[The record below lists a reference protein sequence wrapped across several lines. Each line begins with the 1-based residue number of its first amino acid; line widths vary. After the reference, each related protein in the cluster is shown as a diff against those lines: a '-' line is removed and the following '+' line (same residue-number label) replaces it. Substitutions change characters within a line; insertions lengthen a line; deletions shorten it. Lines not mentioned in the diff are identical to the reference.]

1 MQEQNRW
8 DMPIAFIKG
17 TLRDTLKLSLDV
29 VKIMVPV
36 VVLVKILQELD
47 LIRFLAKP
55 LGPLM
60 QFVGLPDQ
68 MGLVWATAMLISM
81 YSAVVILFSLV
92 GDCPLT
98 AAQTTILCT
107 LMLMAHCLPMEL
119 KIAQKAGA
127 RLLFQG
133 IVRIGSALLL
143 GWFLHI
149 TYSAFDLLQGQSSF
163 LFEPST
169 GSESLLAWAMVQAR
183 GFVNIFF
190 IIFIL
195 LLFIRLLDRL
205 KVTNIMNRWLEPV
218 LKTMGIGPNA
228 STIAVAGTTLGIIFG
243 AGLIIHEA
251 KTGRIQ
257 KQDVFFALTLMGLSH
272 GLFEDTLFMLM
283 VGGHLSGILLARI
296 VFSLAAMALLV
307 RITRWLPE
315 SFCERFLWSEPKK
328 T

>member
-1 MQEQNRW
+1 
-8 DMPIAFIKG
+8 
-17 TLRDTLKLSLDV
+17 
-29 VKIMVPV
+29 
-36 VVLVKILQELD
+36 LVKIFQELD

-60 QFVGLPDQ
+60 HFVGLPDQ
-68 MGLVWATAMLISM
+68 MGLVWATAILNSM

-98 AAQTTILCT
+98 AAQTTVLCT
-107 LMLMAHCLPMEL
+107 LMLMAHCLPVEL

-133 IVRIGSALLL
+133 VFRIGSALLL

-149 TYSAFDLLQGQSSF
+149 TYSTFNLLQGQASV
-163 LFEPST
+163 LFKPST
-169 GSESLLAWAMVQAR
+169 ASESLPAWAVSQTR
-183 GFVNIFF
+183 GFLNIFF

-205 KVTNIMNRWLEPV
+205 KLTDLMNRLLRPV
-218 LKTMGIGPNA
+218 LKTIGIGAKA
-228 STIAVAGTTLGIIFG
+228 STIAVVGTTLGIIFG

-251 KTGRIQ
+251 KTGKIQ

-283 VGGHLSGILLARI
+283 VGGHLFGILLARI
-296 VFSLAAMALLV
+296 AFSLAAMALLV
-307 RITRWLPE
+307 RITGWLPK
-315 SFCERFLWSEPKK
+315 SFCDRFLWG
-328 T
+328 